1 MDERTHVHDPDAA
14 AFSTAGSTAGAALRT
29 AAGGAHRPVAPHA
42 AAGGRAGSVARS
54 AADGT
59 PRPEPGGPRPP
70 ARPGFWASLAPLE
83 QAAFLAAAHDAE
95 YPIGEVLWRE
105 GDAAD
110 HLLVI
115 RSGAV
120 RICVDRDGCERIVAF
135 RGPGD
140 IIGERAALLLRRRSA
155 TVVAVDTVR
164 ALRMTTQ
171 EFAVYL
177 TAHPRV
183 VALVEKE
190 VYDRL
195 TERVFPA
202 QGQARA
208 AATALDPYTGT
219 SAYAAITPYDDDG
232 VLSPYAAYGEYGAN
246 GTSATRAPEPALRV
260 VPSYSQPTQ
269 PMSVPV
275 GAYATAL
282 KEPPARRPWTGHMC
296 SIMFVDIASFSAP
309 YRTDMD
315 RLEVRRIMYELL
327 WEAFADSD
335 VPWDECHREDRGDGA
350 LIIVPPE
357 TPAAAV
363 EPVVARLAASLR
375 RHNRTAP
382 EGVRIQ
388 LRVALHVGPVT
399 ADPQGVSGSSVIHA
413 ARLLDARPLR
423 QRLAE
428 TRADLAFVASAFV
441 YETVLAH
448 APGHDAARYAP
459 FTCRVKE
466 SRLKGWIRVA
476 EGGPHD

>member
-1 MDERTHVHDPDAA
+1 MDGRTHLHDPDAE
-14 AFSTAGSTAGAALRT
+14 AFSTAAALRAVPAGVPRPATAEAPRPAPRPASDRTAGSTARPEADGATVPRSAE
-29 AAGGAHRPVAPHA
+29 V
-42 AAGGRAGSVARS
+42 AGS
-54 AADGT
+54 
-59 PRPEPGGPRPP
+59 RPP
-70 ARPGFWASLAPLE
+70 ARSGFWASLAPLE
-83 QAAFLAAAHDAE
+83 QAGFLAAAHDVV
-95 YPIGEVLWRE
+95 YPLGEVLWRE

-120 RICVDRDGCERIVAF
+120 RICVDRDGGERIVAF

-164 ALRMTTQ
+164 ALRMSTQ
-171 EFAVYL
+171 EFAAYL
-177 TAHPRV
+177 TAHTRV

-195 TERVFPA
+195 TERVFPS
-202 QGQARA
+202 QEHARA
-208 AATALDPYTGT
+208 SAAPLDPYTGT

-232 VLSPYAAYGEYGAN
+232 VLSPYAA
-246 GTSATRAPEPALRV
+246 RAAEPPLRLT
-260 VPSYSQPTQ
+260 PSYAQTMPPAPPAQSRALPG
-269 PMSVPV
+269 
-275 GAYATAL
+275 GAYATAI
-282 KEPPARRPWTGHMC
+282 KEPPARRLWTGHMC

-315 RLEVRRIMYELL
+315 RLEMRRIMYELL
-327 WEAFADSD
+327 WEAFAESG

-350 LIIVPPE
+350 LIVIPPE

-375 RHNRTAP
+375 RHNRTAQ
-382 EGVRIQ
+382 EAVRIQ

-428 TRADLAFVASAFV
+428 TRADLAFVASAFL

-476 EGGPHD
+476 DADPRA

>member
-14 AFSTAGSTAGAALRT
+14 AFSTAGAALRT
-29 AAGGAHRPVAPHA
+29 AAGGATRPVVSHA
-42 AAGGRAGSVARS
+42 AAGGTAGSVARS

-59 PRPEPGGPRPP
+59 PRPEQGGPRPP
-70 ARPGFWASLAPLE
+70 SRPGFWASLAPLE

-120 RICVDRDGCERIVAF
+120 RICVDRDGGERIVAF

-171 EFAVYL
+171 EFAAYL
-177 TAHPRV
+177 TAHTRV

-202 QGQARA
+202 QGQART

-232 VLSPYAAYGEYGAN
+232 VLSPYAAYVEYGAN
-246 GTSATRAPEPALRV
+246 GTSAARAPEAALRV

-476 EGGPHD
+476 EGGPRD

>member
-1 MDERTHVHDPDAA
+1 
-14 AFSTAGSTAGAALRT
+14 
-29 AAGGAHRPVAPHA
+29 
-42 AAGGRAGSVARS
+42 
-54 AADGT
+54 
-59 PRPEPGGPRPP
+59 
-70 ARPGFWASLAPLE
+70 
-83 QAAFLAAAHDAE
+83 
-95 YPIGEVLWRE
+95 
-105 GDAAD
+105 
-110 HLLVI
+110 
-115 RSGAV
+115 
-120 RICVDRDGCERIVAF
+120 
-135 RGPGD
+135 
-140 IIGERAALLLRRRSA
+140 
-155 TVVAVDTVR
+155 
-164 ALRMTTQ
+164 
-171 EFAVYL
+171 
-177 TAHPRV
+177 
-183 VALVEKE
+183 
-190 VYDRL
+190 
-195 TERVFPA
+195 
-202 QGQARA
+202 
-208 AATALDPYTGT
+208 
-219 SAYAAITPYDDDG
+219 
-232 VLSPYAAYGEYGAN
+232 
-246 GTSATRAPEPALRV
+246 
-260 VPSYSQPTQ
+260 
-269 PMSVPV
+269 
-275 GAYATAL
+275 
-282 KEPPARRPWTGHMC
+282 MC

-350 LIIVPPE
+350 LIVVPPE
-357 TPAAAV
+357 IAAASV

-466 SRLKGWIRVA
+466 SRLKGWIRIA
-476 EGGPHD
+476 SGEPRG

>member
-14 AFSTAGSTAGAALRT
+14 FSTAGSAFSTAGSALRA
-29 AAGGAHRPVAPHA
+29 AAGGAPAP
-42 AAGGRAGSVARS
+42 RQ
-54 AADGT
+54 
-59 PRPEPGGPRPP
+59 
-70 ARPGFWASLAPLE
+70 GFWASLAPLE

-120 RICVDRDGCERIVAF
+120 RICVERDGCERIVAF

-171 EFAVYL
+171 EFAAYL
-177 TAHPRV
+177 TAHTRV

-202 QGQARA
+202 QEQARA
-208 AATALDPYTGT
+208 TATALDPYTGT
-219 SAYAAITPYDDDG
+219 SAYAAITPYDDG
-232 VLSPYAAYGEYGAN
+232 VLSPYAAHRGHGGYGAYGEYA
-246 GTSATRAPEPALRV
+246 ARAPEPSLRV
-260 VPSYSQPTQ
+260 VPSYAQPTQ
-269 PMSVPV
+269 PMPVPG
-275 GAYATAL
+275 GAQATAL
-282 KEPPARRPWTGHMC
+282 KEPPARRLWTGHMC
-296 SIMFVDIASFSAP
+296 SIMFVDVASFSAP

-327 WEAFADSD
+327 WEAVADSD

-375 RHNRTAP
+375 RHNRTAQQ
-382 EGVRIQ
+382 GVRIQ

-448 APGHDAARYAP
+448 VPGHDAAQYAP

-466 SRLKGWIRVA
+466 SRLKGWIRVPQ
-476 EGGPHD
+476 GGSRD

>member
-1 MDERTHVHDPDAA
+1 MAERTHLHDPDAT
-14 AFSTAGSTAGAALRT
+14 AFSTSAALFEMGGAAMAGAVP
-29 AAGGAHRPVAPHA
+29 RPAPSEA
-42 AAGGRAGSVARS
+42 
-54 AADGT
+54 
-59 PRPEPGGPRPP
+59 PRPEAGAPRLP
-70 ARPGFWASLAPLE
+70 ARSGFWASLAPLE
-83 QAAFLAAAHDAE
+83 QAGFLAAAHDVE
-95 YPIGEVLWRE
+95 YALGEVLWRE
-105 GDAAD
+105 GDTAD

-120 RICVDRDGCERIVAF
+120 RISADRDGGERIVAF

-164 ALRMTTQ
+164 ALRMSTQ
-171 EFAVYL
+171 EFAAYL
-177 TAHPRV
+177 TAHTRV

-195 TERVFPA
+195 TERVFPP
-202 QGQARA
+202 QEHARTTA
-208 AATALDPYTGT
+208 APLDPYTGT
-219 SAYAAITPYDDDG
+219 SAYAAITAYDDG
-232 VLSPYAAYGEYGAN
+232 VLSPYAARAAEPPLRLTPSYAQ
-246 GTSATRAPEPALRV
+246 TTPPTRTRAIPEGV
-260 VPSYSQPTQ
+260 
-269 PMSVPV
+269 
-275 GAYATAL
+275 YATAL

-309 YRTDMD
+309 YRTDKD
-315 RLEVRRIMYELL
+315 RLEIRRIMYELL
-327 WEAFADSD
+327 WEAFAEAG

-350 LIIVPPE
+350 LIVVPPE

-363 EPVVARLAASLR
+363 EPVVARLAASLH
-375 RHNRTAP
+375 RHNRTAD
-382 EGVRIQ
+382 EAVRIQ

-413 ARLLDARPLR
+413 ARLLDARPVR

-428 TRADLAFVASAFV
+428 SRADLAFVASAFL

-476 EGGPHD
+476 DGGHAG